1 MERRRVRD
9 VGLQHVSVASH
20 GQDDQDSLDPPL
32 DVFIFLNAAF
42 VVLRHAQGGFLKLL
56 FLRGGTT
63 TEGFNLFLQTEREK
77 QQKQQRE

>member
-42 VVLRHAQGGFLKLL
+42 VVLRHAQGVF
-56 FLRGGTT
+56 
-63 TEGFNLFLQTEREK
+63 
-77 QQKQQRE
+77 